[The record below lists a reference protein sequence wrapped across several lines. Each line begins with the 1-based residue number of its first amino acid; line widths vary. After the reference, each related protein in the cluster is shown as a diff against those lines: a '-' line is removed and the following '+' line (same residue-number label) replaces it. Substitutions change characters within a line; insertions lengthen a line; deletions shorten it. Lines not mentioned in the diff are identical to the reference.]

1 MLIGFNMEPKII
13 KPARL
18 FPGDIIGVAAPAGP
32 FEIEKFER
40 GVAAIK
46 DMGFEVLVPDNLQ
59 QPESYLAGS
68 DAMRASVLKD
78 LFKAPEVKGIICAR
92 GGYGSMRI
100 LDLLDF
106 DLFGHHPKIFLGFS
120 DISALI
126 SSISTQSRLVAFH
139 GPNIIT
145 LGKAT
150 PQTKTSFYRAVT
162 SDKPLDIRPQNT
174 KVITPGKGNGVVAGG
189 NLATLSHLLGTPYSP
204 TYRGCLFVMEDIG
217 EAPYKI
223 DRMLFQMRMA
233 GCFQGIS
240 GVVLGSFQDCG
251 RYEDICI
258 IVKNIFVDMNI
269 PILGGFEIG
278 HGDDNMTIPMGIRA
292 TLDTDQGALV
302 YQEAAVLTRCNLKNH
317 ENTK

>member
-1 MLIGFNMEPKII
+1 MEPKII

-18 FPGDIIGVAAPAGP
+18 FPGDIIGIAAPAGP

-46 DMGFEVLVPDNLQ
+46 DMGFEVRVPDNLQ
-59 QPESYLAGS
+59 QPASYLAGS

-100 LDLLDF
+100 LDLLDY
-106 DLFGHHPKIFLGFS
+106 DLFRQHPKIFLGFS

-126 SSISTQSRLVAFH
+126 TSITTKSRLVTFH
-139 GPNIIT
+139 GPNIT
-145 LGKAT
+145 SLGKAS
-150 PQTKTSFYRAVT
+150 PQTKASFYRAVT
-162 SDKPLDIRPQNT
+162 SDQPLDTRPQNT
-174 KVITPGKGNGVVAGG
+174 RVINPGKGTGIVSGG
-189 NLATLSHLLGTPYSP
+189 NLATLCHLLGTPYSP
-204 TYRGCLFVMEDIG
+204 TYRDCLFVMEDIG

-233 GCFQGIS
+233 GCFQGIA

-251 RYEDICI
+251 SYDAICEIAANLFED
-258 IVKNIFVDMNI
+258 MQI
-269 PILGGFEIG
+269 PIIGGFEIG
-278 HGDDNMTIPMGIRA
+278 HGKDNMTLPMGIEA
-292 TLDTDQGALV
+292 TLDTDQSALL
-302 YQEAAVLTRCNLKNH
+302 YQEAALV
-317 ENTK
+317 